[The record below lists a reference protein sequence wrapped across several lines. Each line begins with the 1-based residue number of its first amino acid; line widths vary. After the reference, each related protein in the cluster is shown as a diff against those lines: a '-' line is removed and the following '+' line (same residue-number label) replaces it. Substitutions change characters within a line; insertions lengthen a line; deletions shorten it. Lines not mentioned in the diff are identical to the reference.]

1 MLRRR
6 SNCLTQAGISLVA
19 LLAIVSVG
27 CDAESPTVT
36 AAPKSTVAAKPV
48 EVTAADLRPWPRAVR
63 AQGSLVE
70 DEEAELGIKV
80 AGRVKEVLV
89 DLGTPVKAGQTIAA
103 LESEEFELRIEQ
115 AEAQVEQARAAIGL
129 RPEQSEE
136 SLDPAQAAPVLQEK
150 AVLEEAQFNV
160 TRRRALSGK
169 GVITAEELQQ
179 YEAALRVAEAKYQSA
194 LNSVYEQMAMIGV
207 RRAELKV
214 AKQNLEDA
222 VLKAPFAGVVK
233 ARHVAPGSY
242 LNIGD
247 AVATLVRADPL
258 RFRAGVPE
266 RSSTRLRIGQPVRV
280 YVEGE
285 SEPVESTITR
295 ISPSLDLAS
304 RSLTIEADIKNPDGR
319 FRTGLF
325 AEAEIVV
332 DPNERAL
339 AVPENSI
346 VQFAGVEKVWLV
358 RDNAAVSQRVRSGR
372 RQGSLV
378 EILEGLKPNDVIL
391 ANGQKGHEGPIRVAS
406 ATAADHTELGG
417 G

>member
-1 MLRRR
+1 M
-6 SNCLTQAGISLVA
+6 SC
-19 LLAIVSVG
+19 
-27 CDAESPTVT
+27 
-36 AAPKSTVAAKPV
+36 
-48 EVTAADLRPWPRAVR
+48 VR
-63 AQGSLVE
+63 AASSSSS
-70 DEEAELGIKV
+70 A
-80 AGRVKEVLV
+80 RPS
-89 DLGTPVKAGQTIAA
+89 TPR
-103 LESEEFELRIEQ
+103 S
-115 AEAQVEQARAAIGL
+115 
-129 RPEQSEE
+129 
-136 SLDPAQAAPVLQEK
+136 
-150 AVLEEAQFNV
+150 
-160 TRRRALSGK
+160 
-169 GVITAEELQQ
+169 
-179 YEAALRVAEAKYQSA
+179 
-194 LNSVYEQMAMIGV
+194 
-207 RRAELKV
+207 
-214 AKQNLEDA
+214 
-222 VLKAPFAGVVK
+222 GVVK